1 MNQAAERIE
10 SLKAGIASAAGAAI
24 VWSGLQLGA
33 IWAIFP
39 ELDGQVWQRALW
51 SPETG
56 LQLGIAIFSGFLF
69 GVTYRYIVRSDRNT
83 HLRSG
88 AAGAFGLVRGL
99 AEIDRSLLQAPI
111 WASALVL
118 LENLLLFGL
127 LSLWLD
133 WLLQKGWLQ
142 EFGANLED

>member
-1 MNQAAERIE
+1 MNQAVERIE
-10 SLKAGIASAAGAAI
+10 SLKAGVAAASGAAI
-24 VWSGLQLGA
+24 IWSGLQLST
-33 IWAIFP
+33 IWAVFP
-39 ELDGQVWQRALW
+39 ELNRQVWQRAVL

-56 LQLGIAIFSGFLF
+56 LALGIAIFSGFLF
-69 GVTYRYIVRSDRNT
+69 GVTYRYIVRSDRNA

-99 AEIDRSLLQAPI
+99 AEIDQAGLHVPI

-127 LSLWLD
+127 LSLLLD